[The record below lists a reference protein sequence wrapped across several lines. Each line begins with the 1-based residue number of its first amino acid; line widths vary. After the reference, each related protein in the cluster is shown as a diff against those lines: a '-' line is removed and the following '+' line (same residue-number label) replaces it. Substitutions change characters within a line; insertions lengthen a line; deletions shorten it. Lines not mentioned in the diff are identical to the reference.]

1 MSDNIT
7 FTDAVILWRDK
18 KICSI
23 TNLESVLS
31 DFKIIFAYNSN
42 QIEAAGV
49 SISHTR
55 EIFETGKVTGYTG
68 DLKPLLETY
77 NQKVCYD
84 FLKEKVINKEPL
96 TGELICQIHEKLTH
110 GCYDEVRISKGER
123 PGEYKKNYYRV
134 GLSVGVPPEDVEEEI
149 DFICKELSEAK
160 IESVDV
166 GSTLMNS
173 LLYFSSR

>member
-42 QIEAAGV
+42 KIEAAGV

-68 DLKPLLETY
+68 DLK
-77 NQKVCYD
+77 
-84 FLKEKVINKEPL
+84 F
-96 TGELICQIHEKLTH
+96 
-110 GCYDEVRISKGER
+110 
-123 PGEYKKNYYRV
+123 
-134 GLSVGVPPEDVEEEI
+134 
-149 DFICKELSEAK
+149 
-160 IESVDV
+160 
-166 GSTLMNS
+166 
-173 LLYFSSR
+173 